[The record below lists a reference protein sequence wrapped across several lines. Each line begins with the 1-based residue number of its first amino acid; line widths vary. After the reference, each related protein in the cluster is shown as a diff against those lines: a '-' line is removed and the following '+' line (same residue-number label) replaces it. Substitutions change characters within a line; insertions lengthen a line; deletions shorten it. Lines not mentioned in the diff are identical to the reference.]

1 MNTRFI
7 QFEAR
12 LREFM
17 RGGSASFDELAMEL
31 FQLQFQHNLPYRRFC
46 EAEGR
51 TPASIGSWQEAP
63 AMPTAAFKELEL
75 TSIPAGQRSTVF
87 CSSGTTQQRPSRHF
101 HHERSLALYEA
112 SVLEWAK
119 KHLPLGNS
127 SMIFLTPPPALA
139 PHSSLVHMFDT
150 LHRYVDGRSTFV
162 GEVDAEG
169 AWAVNV
175 ARVIS
180 MLTVCASSGEPVA
193 LLGTAFNFVHL
204 LDAMR
209 ERRVCFQVPAG
220 SWALETGGYKSRSRV
235 LPKPELHRA
244 ISELIG
250 LPRERIICE
259 YGMSELGS
267 QAYDLSLSA
276 TASSE
281 RYFLFPP
288 WARAQVVSPETGR
301 EVGEGGIGLL
311 RVWDLAN
318 VYSVMAI
325 ETDDLAARRGGAFEL
340 LGRAD
345 KAESRGC
352 SLMTV

>member
-1 MNTRFI
+1 MNTGFI

-17 RGGSASFDELAMEL
+17 RGRPAGCFDDLALEL
-31 FQLQFQHNLPYRRFC
+31 FHVQFAHNSSYRRFC
-46 EAEGR
+46 EAERR
-51 TPASIGSWQEAP
+51 TPGQVRSWQDVP

-75 TSIPAGQRSTVF
+75 TSIPAGQRTAVF

-101 HHERSLALYEA
+101 HNARSLALYES
-112 SVLEWAK
+112 SVVEWGRS
-119 KHLPLGNS
+119 HLPLRHAL
-127 SMIFLTPPPALA
+127 FLTPPPASA
-139 PHSSLVHMFDT
+139 PHSSLAYMFAT
-150 LHRYVDGRSTFV
+150 LRRAAVEGRATFV
-162 GEVDAEG
+162 GEVDSEG

-180 MLTVCASSGEPVA
+180 LLTVCASSGEPVG

-209 ERRVCFQVPAG
+209 ERQVRFQLAPE
-220 SWALETGGYKSRSRV
+220 SWVLETGGYKSRSRS
-235 LPKPELHRA
+235 LPKPELHGA
-244 ISELIG
+244 VSELLG
-250 LPRERIICE
+250 LPPQRIVSE

-267 QAYDLSLSA
+267 QAYDLSLVGA
-276 TASSE
+276 LTND
-281 RYFLFPP
+281 RCFQFPP

-301 EVGEGGIGLL
+301 EVGEGEIGLL
-311 RVWDLAN
+311 RVCDLAN

-325 ETDDLAARRGGAFEL
+325 ETDDLAVRRGNGFEL